1 MPPKTRIEKLASP
14 DPGVTVFKITGT
26 LGFHEKAVLERIF
39 AECNRRG
46 LARVLFEV
54 SELESLGGGCA
65 HILREEASHGRIAMG
80 LVGATRTVL
89 KFLKKE
95 DAPRI
100 VVAENMD
107 DAIPAVLAKKL
118 TSEAKTNPD
127 IDSDDALLS
136 DEVLEDILKLG
147 DAPAD
152 EEDAG
157 ADPAESEEA
166 EAAAPAA
173 SKTFSHP
180 QAKIAPEP
188 GPPRAASAEK
198 GTAPKPEPTKKSVA
212 PEPVPAEHSAAQ
224 KTEPAARN
232 AAPAP
237 SRASEWRE
245 TPAGKP
251 AATRE
256 DSPRESPRVQ
266 PEPAASFTPAANNA
280 VADPRELQKRIVQYN
295 TLFSINS
302 DFYRLRERKAL
313 LDTFLLTTI
322 AQVGVES
329 AVFLEQNRNYFV
341 PVAMKGI
348 EPGEMR
354 GFALSGAQ
362 LRLEKW
368 GSTVEVWAVE
378 KSAFGDDVKAPLLA
392 VGCTYVAPFIVRG
405 DVRGILLLGRPIK
418 SDLDHGA
425 IEFLKILIHQAAVAY
440 ESMWRFEE
448 ENERTL
454 GVVQTLM
461 SLIEENTLARGN
473 TNLISGYV
481 YTVAQLMH
489 YPVEH
494 LRDLMYGTALRDIG
508 MIKVSDLIVRSPRE
522 LMPEEWDIIKRHPTD
537 GAVMLRDM
545 RFSEHATNVVLHH
558 HERFNGEGYPHGTQG
573 QDIPLGARIVS
584 VVESY
589 AAMLQERPTRP
600 ALSREEALTTL
611 KENWGMRYDPE
622 VVRCFVEVV
631 EEEIRSGES
640 NQEKKFALFSV

>member
-1 MPPKTRIEKLASP
+1 MPPKTRIEKLSSP

-39 AECNRRG
+39 VECNRRG

-65 HILREEASHGRIAMG
+65 RIIREEASRGRVAIG

-100 VVAENMD
+100 VVAD
-107 DAIPAVLAKKL
+107 SLHDGIPAINAKVLAFKATVATEL
-118 TSEAKTNPD
+118 E
-127 IDSDDALLS
+127 SDDALLGES
-136 DEVLEDILKLG
+136 LDDILKLG
-147 DAPAD
+147 DGPAE
-152 EEDAG
+152 EEDASASESDEEEPVRAREPQAARADKHAPSQRAEKHEPSPAAG
-157 ADPAESEEA
+157 ARDEKPAH
-166 EAAAPAA
+166 AAAHAKPEAPRAYSPQEDRARRMDAKPAA
-173 SKTFSHP
+173 SRPS
-180 QAKIAPEP
+180 APPHTAPRDEKP
-188 GPPRAASAEK
+188 APPRQETSAPARETTPSPAPVPLASANS
-198 GTAPKPEPTKKSVA
+198 GDA
-212 PEPVPAEHSAAQ
+212 
-224 KTEPAARN
+224 
-232 AAPAP
+232 
-237 SRASEWRE
+237 
-245 TPAGKP
+245 
-251 AATRE
+251 
-256 DSPRESPRVQ
+256 
-266 PEPAASFTPAANNA
+266 
-280 VADPRELQKRIVQYN
+280 RELQRRIVQYN

-302 DFYRLRERKAL
+302 DFYRLRDRKAL
-313 LDTFLLTTI
+313 LDAFLLTTI

-329 AVFLEQNRNYFV
+329 AVFLEHNRNYYV

-362 LRLEKW
+362 LKIEKW
-368 GSTVEVWAVE
+368 GGTVEVQAVE
-378 KSAFGDDVKAPLLA
+378 KSPFGDDVKAPLLA
-392 VGCTYVAPFIVRG
+392 LGCTYVAPFIVRG
-405 DVRGILLLGRPIK
+405 DVRGILLLGRPIR
-418 SDLDHGA
+418 SELDHGA

-440 ESMWRFEE
+440 ESMSRFEE

-473 TNLISGYV
+473 TNLIINYV
-481 YTVAQLMH
+481 YTVAQRMH
-489 YPVEH
+489 YPAEH
-494 LRDLMYGTALRDIG
+494 LRDLMYGAVLRDIG

-522 LMPEEWDIIKRHPTD
+522 LMPEEWEIIKRHPSE

-545 RFSEHATNVVLHH
+545 KFSAHAINVVLHH
-558 HERFNGEGYPHGTQG
+558 HERFNGEGYPRGTQG

-600 ALSREEALTTL
+600 ALGREEALTTL
-611 KENWGMRYDPE
+611 KENWGLRYDPE

-640 NQEKKFALFSV
+640 IKEKKFALFSV

>member
-46 LARVLFEV
+46 LARLLFEI

-65 HILREEASHGRIAMG
+65 RIVRDEASRGRIAIG

-100 VVAENMD
+100 VVADTLD
-107 DAIPAVLAKKL
+107 DAIPAINAKVLAF
-118 TSEAKTNPD
+118 EARVAPEL
-127 IDSDDALLS
+127 DSDESLLS
-136 DEVLEDILKLG
+136 SETLDDILKLG
-147 DAPAD
+147 DGPAD
-152 EEDAG
+152 EEDANTSEMDEED
-157 ADPAESEEA
+157 APPSRVVPTSSKNESPRAERAKSETPRS
-166 EAAAPAA
+166 APAA
-173 SKTFSHP
+173 PDPAPAHREPPKP
-180 QAKIAPEP
+180 QSPPAHQAAPRGEESSVSARSRSAHAKEPEAKP
-188 GPPRAASAEK
+188 ASPPPARETTRPTEPVSPPKPPVMDASA
-198 GTAPKPEPTKKSVA
+198 A
-212 PEPVPAEHSAAQ
+212 
-224 KTEPAARN
+224 
-232 AAPAP
+232 
-237 SRASEWRE
+237 
-245 TPAGKP
+245 
-251 AATRE
+251 
-256 DSPRESPRVQ
+256 DS
-266 PEPAASFTPAANNA
+266 
-280 VADPRELQKRIVQYN
+280 RELQKRIVQYN

-313 LDTFLLTTI
+313 LDAFLLTTI

-329 AVFLEQNRNYFV
+329 AVFLEENRSYFV

-354 GFALSGAQ
+354 GFALSGSQ
-362 LRLEKW
+362 LRIDRW
-368 GSTVEVWAVE
+368 GSTVEVQAVE
-378 KSAFGDDVKAPLLA
+378 KSPFGDDVKAPLLA
-392 VGCTYVAPFIVRG
+392 LGCTYVAPFIVRG

-418 SDLDHGA
+418 SDLDPGT
-425 IEFLKILIHQAAVAY
+425 IDFLRILIHQAAVAY
-440 ESMWRFEE
+440 ESMSRFEE

-473 TNLISGYV
+473 TNLISNYV
-481 YTVAQLMH
+481 YIVAQRMH
-489 YPVEH
+489 YPAEH
-494 LRDLMYGTALRDIG
+494 VRDLMYGTVLRDIG

-522 LMPEEWDIIKRHPTD
+522 LMPEEWEIIKCHPSD
-537 GAVMLRDM
+537 GAVMMRDM
-545 RFSEHATNVVLHH
+545 RFSEHAATVVLHH
-558 HERFNGEGYPHGTQG
+558 HERFNGEGYPRGTQG

-600 ALSREEALTTL
+600 ALSREEALATL

-631 EEEIRSGES
+631 EEEIRSGE
-640 NQEKKFALFSV
+640 NIKEKKFALFSM

>member
-1 MPPKTRIEKLASP
+1 MPPKTRIEKLSSP

-65 HILREEASHGRIAMG
+65 RIIREEASQGRLALG
-80 LVGATRTVL
+80 FVGATRTVL

-100 VVAENMD
+100 VVAEGLD
-107 DAIPAVLAKKL
+107 DGIPAIIARVLAPQATIEPEL
-118 TSEAKTNPD
+118 DGDE
-127 IDSDDALLS
+127 ALLS
-136 DEVLEDILKLG
+136 SETLDDILKLG
-147 DAPAD
+147 DGPAE
-152 EEDAG
+152 EEDAT
-157 ADPAESEEA
+157 ATDSDEDAKAQAPPKPAESHAKTA
-166 EAAAPAA
+166 ERAKAADERVRAAERAKAEHAAQAPSRHSQPHDEPKAKPA
-173 SKTFSHP
+173 GSHAQHRP
-180 QAKIAPEP
+180 APEP
-188 GPPRAASAEK
+188 ARRA
-198 GTAPKPEPTKKSVA
+198 
-212 PEPVPAEHSAAQ
+212 
-224 KTEPAARN
+224 EPATTF
-232 AAPAP
+232 APDAEGT
-237 SRASEWRE
+237 S
-245 TPAGKP
+245 
-251 AATRE
+251 
-256 DSPRESPRVQ
+256 
-266 PEPAASFTPAANNA
+266 
-280 VADPRELQKRIVQYN
+280 ADPRELQKKIVQYN
-295 TLFSINS
+295 TLFSINA

-313 LDTFLLTTI
+313 LDAFLLTTI

-341 PVAMKGI
+341 PVSMKGI

-354 GFALSGAQ
+354 GFALSGSQ

-368 GSTVEVWAVE
+368 GSTVEVLAVE
-378 KSAFGDDVKAPLLA
+378 KSPFGDDVKAPLLA
-392 VGCTYVAPFIVRG
+392 LGCTYVAPFIVRG

-418 SDLDHGA
+418 SELDPGA
-425 IEFLKILIHQAAVAY
+425 IDFLKILIHQAAVAY
-440 ESMWRFEE
+440 ESMARFEE

-473 TNLISGYV
+473 TNLISNYV
-481 YTVAQLMH
+481 YIVAQRMH
-489 YPVEH
+489 YPTEH
-494 LRDLMYGTALRDIG
+494 VRDLMYGTALRDIG

-522 LMPEEWDIIKRHPTD
+522 LMPEEWEIIKRHPSD

-545 RFSEHATNVVLHH
+545 KFAPHATDVVLHH
-558 HERFNGEGYPHGTQG
+558 HERFNGEGYPRGTQG

-584 VVESY
+584 VVESF

-631 EEEIRSGES
+631 DEEIRSGEALK
-640 NQEKKFALFSV
+640 EKKFALFSV

>member
-1 MPPKTRIEKLASP
+1 MPPKTRIEKLSSP

-39 AECNRRG
+39 VECNRRG

-65 HILREEASHGRIAMG
+65 RIIREEASRGRVAIG

-100 VVAENMD
+100 VVAD
-107 DAIPAVLAKKL
+107 SLHDGIPAINAKVLAFKATVATEL
-118 TSEAKTNPD
+118 E
-127 IDSDDALLS
+127 SDDALLGES
-136 DEVLEDILKLG
+136 LDDILKLG
-147 DAPAD
+147 DGPAE
-152 EEDAG
+152 EEDASASESDEEEPVRAREPQAARADKHAPSHRAEKHEPSPAAG
-157 ADPAESEEA
+157 ARDEKPAH
-166 EAAAPAA
+166 AAAHAKPEAPRAYSPQEDRARRMDAKPAA
-173 SKTFSHP
+173 SHP
-180 QAKIAPEP
+180 SAPPHTAPRDEKP
-188 GPPRAASAEK
+188 APPRQETSAPARETTPSPAPVPLASANS
-198 GTAPKPEPTKKSVA
+198 GDA
-212 PEPVPAEHSAAQ
+212 
-224 KTEPAARN
+224 
-232 AAPAP
+232 
-237 SRASEWRE
+237 
-245 TPAGKP
+245 
-251 AATRE
+251 
-256 DSPRESPRVQ
+256 
-266 PEPAASFTPAANNA
+266 
-280 VADPRELQKRIVQYN
+280 RELQRRIVQYN

-302 DFYRLRERKAL
+302 DFYRLRDRKAL
-313 LDTFLLTTI
+313 LDAFLLTTI

-329 AVFLEQNRNYFV
+329 AVFLEHNRNYYV

-362 LRLEKW
+362 LKIEKW
-368 GSTVEVWAVE
+368 GGTVEVQAVE
-378 KSAFGDDVKAPLLA
+378 KSPFGDDVKAPLLA
-392 VGCTYVAPFIVRG
+392 LGCTYVAPFIVRG
-405 DVRGILLLGRPIK
+405 DVRGILLLGRPIR
-418 SDLDHGA
+418 SELDHGA

-440 ESMWRFEE
+440 ESMSRFEE

-473 TNLISGYV
+473 TNLIINYV
-481 YTVAQLMH
+481 YTVAQRMH
-489 YPVEH
+489 YPAEH
-494 LRDLMYGTALRDIG
+494 LRDLMYGAVLRDIG

-522 LMPEEWDIIKRHPTD
+522 LMPEEWEIIKRHPSE

-545 RFSEHATNVVLHH
+545 KFSAHAINVVLHH
-558 HERFNGEGYPHGTQG
+558 HERFNGEGYPRGTQG

-600 ALSREEALTTL
+600 ALGREEALTTL
-611 KENWGMRYDPE
+611 KENWGLRYDPE

-640 NQEKKFALFSV
+640 IKEKKFALFSV

>member
-1 MPPKTRIEKLASP
+1 MPPKTRIEKLSSP
-14 DPGVTVFKITGT
+14 DSGVTVFKITGT
-26 LGFHEKAVLERIF
+26 LGFHEKTVLERIF

-65 HILREEASHGRIAMG
+65 RIIRDEASRGRVAIG

-100 VVAENMD
+100 VVAD
-107 DAIPAVLAKKL
+107 TLTDAIPAINAKVLAFKA
-118 TSEAKTNPD
+118 T
-127 IDSDDALLS
+127 IDPELEGDDALLS
-136 DEVLEDILKLG
+136 SDALDDILKLG
-147 DAPAD
+147 DGPAE
-152 EEDAG
+152 EEDAS
-157 ADPAESEEA
+157 ASESED
-166 EAAAPAA
+166 
-173 SKTFSHP
+173 
-180 QAKIAPEP
+180 
-188 GPPRAASAEK
+188 G
-198 GTAPKPEPTKKSVA
+198 
-212 PEPVPAEHSAAQ
+212 
-224 KTEPAARN
+224 
-232 AAPAP
+232 
-237 SRASEWRE
+237 
-245 TPAGKP
+245 
-251 AATRE
+251 
-256 DSPRESPRVQ
+256 D
-266 PEPAASFTPAANNA
+266 EPAASEVKPAPQPRDEKSQARHEEKRDNARPAPKPAEPAHPTTEARPSNPGPSSRIQEAMRASAPSSSAKPASQSEARKAEPPRPAAATPAADST

-313 LDTFLLTTI
+313 LDAFLLTTI

-362 LRLEKW
+362 LKLEKW
-368 GSTVEVWAVE
+368 GSTVEVLAVE
-378 KSAFGDDVKAPLLA
+378 KSPFGDDVKAPLLA
-392 VGCTYVAPFIVRG
+392 LGCTYVAPFIVRG
-405 DVRGILLLGRPIK
+405 DVRGILLLGRPIR
-418 SDLDHGA
+418 SELDPGA

-440 ESMWRFEE
+440 ESMSRFEE

-473 TNLISGYV
+473 TNLISSYV
-481 YTVAQLMH
+481 YTVAQRMH
-489 YPVEH
+489 YPAEH
-494 LRDLMYGTALRDIG
+494 MRDLMYGTALRDIG

-537 GAVMLRDM
+537 GSLMLRDM
-545 RFSEHATNVVLHH
+545 KFSDHAIQIVIHH
-558 HERFNGEGYPHGTQG
+558 HERFNGEGYPRGTQG

-600 ALSREEALTTL
+600 ALSREEALSTL

-631 EEEIRSGES
+631 EEEIRSGE
-640 NQEKKFALFSV
+640 NIKEKKFALFSV